1 MYESHDFDFLF
12 LTNSAN
18 WRISSSSSSVYSVPS
33 KWAAIVNGVTFTLPA
48 NAASAD
54 VIFYVLQLHFRG
66 TSYIDCL
73 QVEEGQ
79 VGNRRNLV
87 ENNDFTYDLYKFVRS
102 DTLEDRDKLLD
113 IGDIAGDTS
122 GEE

>member
-33 KWAAIVNGVTFTLPA
+33 KWAAIVSDVTFTLPA

-87 ENNDFTYDLYKFVRS
+87 ENNDFTERYSQCGCFECPFRPGN
-102 DTLEDRDKLLD
+102 KLLCRNAD
-113 IGDIAGDTS
+113 
-122 GEE
+122 